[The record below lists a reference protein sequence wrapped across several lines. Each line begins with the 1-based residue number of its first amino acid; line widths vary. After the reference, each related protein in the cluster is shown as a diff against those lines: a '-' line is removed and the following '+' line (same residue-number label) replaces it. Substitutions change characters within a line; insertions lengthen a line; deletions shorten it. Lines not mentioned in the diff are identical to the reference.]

1 MKFSDRRREMTI
13 ATIAIILVIATLTIL
28 AISFRRKY
36 TKIIKEL
43 EHEKLQIQH
52 KPIFEE
58 MMKIKQLNMTGE
70 TEEKFEKWR
79 STWNDVIDVTMPN
92 IDHLLFD
99 AEEQIDYF
107 KIKPLK
113 ETIAKIEKH
122 IQESDMIKD
131 DILEGLDTLIGS
143 EEKNRIEMEKIQER
157 FKAARK
163 KVLAH
168 QPAYG
173 LAVSPLEKELES
185 FLPQFEAYEELT
197 ENGNYLQAREM
208 VLALHE
214 KANTIFTMIDEIP
227 QLLSD
232 VQTNIP
238 NAIRELRN
246 GIREMKDQ
254 AYYIDHLKIDEQ
266 LKKMEETLEQL
277 RIEIGALT
285 IEGAKETTTEMLTSI
300 DAFYD
305 ALEKEVYAKHF
316 VEQHFEPIDRQLD
329 KLLMNMESLM
339 HEVLYVQQS
348 YRIPEE
354 ESKKPEQL
362 KKEIEAHDEVF
373 EMIAEQL
380 ENHSNAYSVIEE
392 QMKEIQNAL
401 EHIEVE
407 RQQYNDRLKNLRN
420 DENEV
425 RKQVAQLEKML
436 GQIDRTLHK
445 ENIPGIP
452 ADIDARMDEADEQI
466 FIVKGSLEEVP
477 LNISLV
483 HAYLENAKTAVTE
496 VKQKVEELVEN
507 VMIVEYIIQYGN
519 RYRRSDGEIH
529 RQLLEAEAS
538 FRQFRYA
545 KALEE
550 AATAVEAAE
559 PGAMKK
565 IEQIIQENEGHF
577 SE

>member
-1 MKFSDRRREMTI
+1 M
-13 ATIAIILVIATLTIL
+13 TIAIIAIIFVIVILTIL

-36 TKIIKEL
+36 TKMIKEL

-70 TEEKFEKWR
+70 TEEKFENWR
-79 STWNDVIDVTMPN
+79 STWNDVIDVTMPD

-107 KIKPLK
+107 KVKPLK
-113 ETIAKIEKH
+113 ETILKIEEKL
-122 IQESDMIKD
+122 QESDKIKD
-131 DILEGLDTLIGS
+131 DILEGLNTLIGS
-143 EEKNRIEMEKIQER
+143 EEKNRVEMEDIQER

-173 LAVSPLEKELES
+173 MTVNPLEKELES
-185 FLPQFEAYEELT
+185 FVPKFDAYEELT
-197 ENGNYLQAREM
+197 ENGNYLQAREI
-208 VLALHE
+208 VLALYE
-214 KANTIFTMIDEIP
+214 KANDVFTMIDEIP

-254 AYYIDHLKIDEQ
+254 AFYIEHLKIEAK
-266 LKKMEETLEQL
+266 LTEMETTLEQL
-277 RIEIGALT
+277 RIDIGALS
-285 IEGAKETTTEMLTSI
+285 IDGATNITEEMLKDI
-300 DAFYD
+300 DGFYD

-316 VEQHFEPIDRQLD
+316 VEQHFESIDTRLDQL
-329 KLLMNMESLM
+329 LTNMESLI

-354 ESKKPEQL
+354 EAIKPERL
-362 KKEIEAHDEVF
+362 KKEVEAHDEIF
-373 EMIAEQL
+373 EKLANEL
-380 ENHSNAYSVIEE
+380 ESQSNAYSIIEE
-392 QMKEIQNAL
+392 QMKEIDAAL
-401 EHIEVE
+401 IEIEKE
-407 RQQYNDRLKNLRN
+407 RKQYNEGLKNLRT

-425 RKQVAQLEKML
+425 RKEVAHLEIELAK
-436 GQIDRTLHK
+436 IDRILHK
-445 ENIPGIP
+445 GNIPGIP
-452 ADIDARMDEADEQI
+452 ADIDARMDEAGEQI
-466 FIVKGSLEEVP
+466 FVVKGSLEEVP

-483 HAYLENAKTAVTE
+483 HAYLENANTAVAE
-496 VKQKVEELVEN
+496 VRQKVEELIEN
-507 VMIVEYIIQYGN
+507 VVIVEYIIQYGN
-519 RYRRSDGEIH
+519 RYRSTDEEVH

-565 IEQIIQENEGHF
+565 IEQMIQENEGHF
-577 SE
+577 ARLE

>member
-1 MKFSDRRREMTI
+1 MTI
-13 ATIAIILVIATLTIL
+13 AIIAIILVIAILTIL

-36 TKIIKEL
+36 TNIIKEL

-79 STWNDVIDVTMPN
+79 STWNDVIDVTMPD

-107 KIKPLK
+107 KLKALK
-113 ETIAKIEKH
+113 ETIAKIEVKL
-122 IQESDMIKD
+122 QESDRVKD
-131 DILEGLDTLIGS
+131 EILEGLDTLIGS
-143 EEKNRIEMEKIQER
+143 EEKNRIEMEEIQER

-173 LAVSPLEKELES
+173 VTVNPLEKKLES
-185 FLPQFEAYEELT
+185 FVPEFEAYEELT
-197 ENGNYLQAREM
+197 ENGNYLQAREI

-227 QLLSD
+227 QLLAD

-246 GIREMKDQ
+246 GTREMKDQ
-254 AYYIDHLKIDEQ
+254 AYYIDHLNIDKNLAE
-266 LKKMEETLEQL
+266 METTLAQL
-277 RIEIGALT
+277 RIEI
-285 IEGAKETTTEMLTSI
+285 ETLSI
-300 DAFYD
+300 DGAATTLNEMFTNIEHFYD

-316 VEQHFEPIDRQLD
+316 VEQHFEVIDLQLD
-329 KLLMNMESLM
+329 ELLTNMESLM
-339 HEVLYVQQS
+339 HEVLYVQQG

-354 ESKKPEQL
+354 EAVKPEQL
-362 KKEIEAHDEVF
+362 KKEVEAHDEVF
-373 EMIAEQL
+373 EQIAKELEEQ
-380 ENHSNAYSVIEE
+380 SSAYSMIEE
-392 QMKEIQNAL
+392 RMKEIEAAL
-401 EHIEVE
+401 IEIEEE
-407 RQQYNDRLKNLRN
+407 RKQYNDRLKNLRN

-425 RKQVAQLEKML
+425 RKEVAQLEREL
-436 GQIDRTLHK
+436 AQIDRTLHK

-466 FIVKGSLEEVP
+466 FIVKGSLGEVP

-483 HAYLENAKTAVTE
+483 HAYLENAKIAVTE
-496 VKQKVEELVEN
+496 VKQKVEELIEN

-519 RYRRSDGEIH
+519 RYRRSDAEVH
-529 RQLLEAEAS
+529 QQLLEAEAS

-565 IEQIIQENEGHF
+565 IEQIIQENEGSFVHD
-577 SE
+577 E